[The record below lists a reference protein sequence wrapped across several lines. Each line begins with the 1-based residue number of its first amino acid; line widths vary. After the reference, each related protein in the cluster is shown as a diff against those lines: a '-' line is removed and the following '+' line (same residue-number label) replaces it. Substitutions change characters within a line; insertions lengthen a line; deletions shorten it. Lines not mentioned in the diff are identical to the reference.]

1 MESSSGGSN
10 IPKIMVFRPTME
22 EFKDFA
28 KYITYIESQGAH
40 KAGLAKIIP
49 PAEWKPRRNG
59 YDDLEMTI
67 PSPIT
72 QVVTGCQ
79 GLYQQYNIQKKG
91 LTVKEFEK
99 LANSERYKT
108 PRHFDYEE
116 LERKYWKNITFVNPI
131 YGADISGSLY
141 DPDQDIWNI
150 NRLGTIL
157 DYVNGDYG
165 IKIEGV
171 NTAYLYFGMWKTTFP
186 WHTEDMDLYSINY
199 VHFGAPKSWYAIP
212 PEHGRRLERLA
223 AGFFPSS
230 YQSCPAFLRHK
241 MTLISPA
248 ILKQYSIPFNK
259 ITQEAGE
266 FMVTFPFG
274 YHAGYNH
281 GFNCAESTNF
291 ATERWIEYGKRC
303 HQCKCRKDGVKI
315 SMDTF
320 VKRFQPERYPFWKEG
335 KDIGHHPEDD
345 QSKLYHKNRD
355 TSKLIGANSTG
366 TVSKR
371 HPISTSTDDSPKKR
385 GRPKTEDTS
394 TDIKSEVTEQKVQ
407 NIIKKIKEDMEKKTD
422 DTDKSGDEA
431 DGDSSASDTEDE
443 EVNICGKEE
452 NKNLPSRK
460 KIDMYLEDVKKPKE
474 EKQKHSP
481 KSFQAAFE
489 SLVAAKGT
497 SFYLP
502 SQKKDANFKIPKKR
516 KSDES
521 VSFDSLN
528 DQPPSAQKSASAT
541 LSSPTKK
548 VRHDSGEVNSKH
560 RQSYPP
566 SSSSSYSFMPLSQQE
581 STQSKED
588 EFNRLNFLMPTIRW
602 IKQQKMLQNCT
613 SKPGTSPLQ
622 MPSPFI
628 QATGDHL
635 SFSDLS
641 RGQTKD
647 NEIIVYPQG
656 VMVSKQQTTNIAPK
670 SPRSQQAL
678 SPRLQQAL
686 SPRLQQ
692 ALSPRLQQVISPRSH
707 QAISP
712 RAHQALS
719 PRSQQA
725 LPPKSKQALSPR
737 THTMISP
744 KSNSTVSAKVYDP
757 YSKLGLHSLGAS
769 IKSEHQYCNSYNDQ
783 KSQVLDLSVST
794 AMSTDDDDMKNSP
807 LFRSLL
813 TRDSPS
819 ISSNITVATATI
831 KQEPSIKT
839 EKHEISTSTVTSTTE
854 TYQNT
859 SASSTA
865 VTQVS
870 NSTSVSNS
878 SYGNLMNLSS
888 VVSPSDITASPVV
901 VKPPMKLT
909 GSQQDLFSNMNQVF
923 ELASSVLNPKKEVTE
938 SESKDKCL
946 SLSSSTVSSISNVSL
961 VQSASD
967 QKRTPGQV
975 RIIQQQPRAVGQSLL
990 SPDINS
996 RQVNLLSSP
1005 PRLVQQTNIMGRQN
1019 IARGTTVI
1027 SPRSQHTTSTQR
1039 PAFSNVGRVIQNPIR
1054 LGSPGNFLPGQN
1066 IVLQQNTSQPQTFLV
1081 SIPVMTTSGT
1091 GAPSMPTTIIS
1102 STRASQVNSIVG
1114 SVNKGV
1120 TETKPTPQPIQVIN
1134 KATNSLTVNQLLKAS
1149 REKAASVKVGSAP
1162 NNGNTNTILVSAGN
1176 PIVLGSKVVQVQP
1189 NLCLNSQ
1196 TTNATKTVNVVNVIP
1211 TPSQR
1216 NVNSTSSQRN
1226 VNVIPTSSQRNV
1238 IPTSSQRNVS
1248 YILTPSGGSVQ
1259 GKQVISVSTTPTSVV
1274 QTLSTSKPASALVKN
1289 IVNQTTVKPGSLLSK
1304 SVPQFGGSPQFGTT
1318 QFLLQGVTQIHP
1330 APAKHFQVDSKTPLF
1345 QSIVSKTPSQAISL
1359 AKSVN
1364 SASIQNSVNKTPI
1377 SVISPHNVQS
1387 SVTSSKSLDTM
1398 DSDQAYGAIVSPN
1411 KVLQLVPQPIVPIS
1425 QASSK
1430 SSSDTVKPV
1439 VSSSNSSMVVKEVES
1454 CKEVKKE
1461 KPPKKQS
1468 LYKGGPNGELLQTM
1482 VQTSSYS
1489 SFSGSGAKS
1498 KGRKSEQSEVSSS
1511 DDSPKKAMKRSQQS
1525 RQTADEMK
1533 RNLKMLTETLK
1544 NRLDENQNPT
1554 SQSEASYSSSEEV
1567 PKRKKRKSGEKT
1579 PKVEKRKRNDSE
1591 KDLGVEPVIIPTSI
1605 TTEPWTKPIR
1615 NLWQHLLLNFA
1626 AEQTFNQTLA
1636 KVEPYCSI
1644 CALFKP
1650 LSRISS
1656 SKDGS
1661 KPAKNLRTLP
1671 MIPEMCFACS
1681 KDNKRPFAVNSS
1693 VDKEGLSQLLTC
1705 ENCKVTV
1712 HASCYGVSDVPRN
1725 KKNWTCTRCTRNQL
1739 SAECCLC
1746 CLRGGALKPTT
1757 NGKWCHV
1764 VCALALPE
1772 VKFVNIH
1779 KREPINVD
1787 TITVERARLKCMF
1800 CQPLQNSDKSYGA
1813 CIQCSNGRCTS
1824 SFHVTCAYAAGVMF
1838 ETSDWPYPVY
1848 ITCNKHNTKEKVA
1861 RDRELTELKVGDKA
1875 YVKHKNT
1882 RYYLCNI
1889 VKVEG
1894 QTYYSVDFE
1903 DGSFSDDL
1911 YPEDLDNYDV
1921 SDGPPPVG
1929 AKVWVK
1935 WTDGDLYGATFRGTK
1950 DHCMYTIEM
1959 ADGTEKP
1966 HKRDEL
1972 WLQTEELPKQ
1982 VKSRLSTATERRF
1995 NLFYDDE
2002 IEHEIAEHGRRV
2014 KPKIS
2019 YSKLLGDK

>member
-22 EFKDFA
+22 EFKDFS
-28 KYITYIESQGAH
+28 KYIKYIEEQGAH

-49 PAEWKPRRNG
+49 PSEWKPRRNG
-59 YDDLEMTI
+59 YGDLEMTI

-355 TSKLIGANSTG
+355 TSKLIGANSSG

-371 HPISTSTDDSPKKR
+371 HPISTSTEESPKKR
-385 GRPKTEDTS
+385 GRPKNEDAS

-422 DTDKSGDEA
+422 DNDKSEDDV
-431 DGDSSASDTEDE
+431 DGTNSASDTEDE
-443 EVNICGKEE
+443 EIDICGREE
-452 NKNLPSRK
+452 TKNLPSRS
-460 KIDMYLEDVKKPKE
+460 KIDMYLEDVRKPKD

-489 SLVAAKGT
+489 SLVAAKGS

-521 VSFDSLN
+521 VSSDSLD
-528 DQPPSAQKSASAT
+528 DQPPSAQKSAST
-541 LSSPTKK
+541 SLSSPTKK
-548 VRHDSGEVNSKH
+548 TRHDSGEVKKKH

-566 SSSSSYSFMPLSQQE
+566 SSSCYSFMPLSQQE
-581 STQSKED
+581 STTSKED

-628 QATGDHL
+628 QTTTDHL

-641 RGQTKD
+641 RAQTKD

-656 VMVSKQQTTNIAPK
+656 VMVTKQQTTNITPK

-692 ALSPRLQQVISPRSH
+692 ALSPRLQQALSPRSQQTISPRSH
-707 QAISP
+707 QSISP
-712 RAHQALS
+712 RSQQALS

-737 THTMISP
+737 THTMLSP
-744 KSNSTVSAKVYDP
+744 KSNPTVSPKVYDP

-783 KSQVLDLSVST
+783 KSQVLDLSVSA
-794 AMSTDDDDMKNSP
+794 AMSTAKDDMNSP

-819 ISSNITVATATI
+819 MSTNITVATATM
-831 KQEPSIKT
+831 KQEQSTGTI
-839 EKHEISTSTVTSTTE
+839 KHELSTSTITSTTE

-859 SASSTA
+859 SASMTA

-870 NSTSVSNS
+870 NSISVSDS
-878 SYGNLMNLSS
+878 ALGNLMNMSS
-888 VVSPSDITASPVV
+888 VVSLSDTSASSVV

-923 ELASSVLNPKKEVTE
+923 ELASSVLNPKKEETE
-938 SESKDKCL
+938 SESKDKR
-946 SLSSSTVSSISNVSL
+946 LSSTESSISNVSL

-975 RIIQQQPRAVGQSLL
+975 RIIQQQPRAAGQSLL

-996 RQVNLLSSP
+996 RQVNVLSSP
-1005 PRLVQQTNIMGRQN
+1005 PRLAQQTNLMGRQN
-1019 IARGTTVI
+1019 ITRGSTVI
-1027 SPRSQHTTSTQR
+1027 SPRSQNTTSTHR

-1114 SVNKGV
+1114 NVNKGV
-1120 TETKPTPQPIQVIN
+1120 SESKPAAQPVQANN
-1134 KATNSLTVNQLLKAS
+1134 KASLTVNQLLKAS
-1149 REKAASVKVGSAP
+1149 REKAASVKVGSAQQ
-1162 NNGNTNTILVSAGN
+1162 NGNTNTILVSAGN
-1176 PIVLGSKVVQVQP
+1176 PIVIGSKVVQVQP

-1196 TTNATKTVNVVNVIP
+1196 TTNPTKTVNVVNVIP

-1216 NVNSTSSQRN
+1216 NV
-1226 VNVIPTSSQRNV
+1226 
-1238 IPTSSQRNVS
+1238 S
-1248 YILTPSGGSVQ
+1248 YILTPSGGAVS
-1259 GKQVISVSTTPTSVV
+1259 GKQVINVSTTSTSVV
-1274 QTLSTSKPASALVKN
+1274 QTASTSKPASAVVKN

-1364 SASIQNSVNKTPI
+1364 SASILNSVNKTPI
-1377 SVISPHNVQS
+1377 SVISPQNVQS
-1387 SVTSSKSLDTM
+1387 SVTSSKSPDTM

-1430 SSSDTVKPV
+1430 SETVKPIV
-1439 VSSSNSSMVVKEVES
+1439 PSSNSLMVVKEVES

-1489 SFSGSGAKS
+1489 SFTGSGSKL

-1511 DDSPKKAMKRSQQS
+1511 DDSPKKVMKRSQQS
-1525 RQTADEMK
+1525 KQTADEQK
-1533 RNLKMLTETLK
+1533 KSLKMLTETLK

-1591 KDLGVEPVIIPTSI
+1591 KDIGIEAVVIPTNI
-1605 TTEPWTKPIR
+1605 TTELWTKPIR
-1615 NLWQHLLLNFA
+1615 DLWQHLLLNFG
-1626 AEQTFNQTLA
+1626 AEQIFNQTLA

-1656 SKDGS
+1656 SKDGT

-1693 VDKEGLSQLLTC
+1693 VDKEGLSQILTC
-1705 ENCKVTV
+1705 EDCKVTV
-1712 HASCYGVSDVPRN
+1712 HASCYGVADIPKN

-1911 YPEDLDNYDV
+1911 YPEDLDNYNV
-1921 SDGPPPVG
+1921 SDGPPPIG

-1972 WLQTEELPKQ
+1972 WLPTEELPKQ

>member
-28 KYITYIESQGAH
+28 KYITYIESQGAQ
-40 KAGLAKIIP
+40 KAGIAKIIP

-59 YDDLEMTI
+59 YEDLEMTI

-355 TSKLIGANSTG
+355 TSKLIGANSSG

-422 DTDKSGDEA
+422 ETDKSGDEA
-431 DGDSSASDTEDE
+431 DGGNSASDTEDE
-443 EVNICGKEE
+443 EVDICGKEDT
-452 NKNLPSRK
+452 KNLPSRK
-460 KIDMYLEDVKKPKE
+460 KIDMYLEDVRKPKE

-521 VSFDSLN
+521 VSSDSLD

-548 VRHDSGEVNSKH
+548 VRHDSGEVKTKH

-628 QATGDHL
+628 QTTGDHL

-692 ALSPRLQQVISPRSH
+692 IISPRSH

-712 RAHQALS
+712 RSHQALS

-744 KSNSTVSAKVYDP
+744 KSNPTVSSKVYDP

-769 IKSEHQYCNSYNDQ
+769 IKSEHQYCNSYNDH

-794 AMSTDDDDMKNSP
+794 AMSTANDHMKNSP

-819 ISSNITVATATI
+819 ISTNITVATATI

-839 EKHEISTSTVTSTTE
+839 EKHELSTSTVTSTTE

-859 SASSTA
+859 SASMTA

-870 NSTSVSNS
+870 NSISDSHS
-878 SYGNLMNLSS
+878 PSGNLMNLSS
-888 VVSPSDITASPVV
+888 VVSSSDTTPSPVV

-923 ELASSVLNPKKEVTE
+923 ELASSVLNPKKFVTE

-946 SLSSSTVSSISNVSL
+946 SSSTVSSISKDKCLSSSTVSSISNVSL

-967 QKRTPGQV
+967 QKRTPGHV
-975 RIIQQQPRAVGQSLL
+975 RIIQQQPRAAGQSLL

-1005 PRLVQQTNIMGRQN
+1005 PRLVQQTNLMGRQN
-1019 IARGTTVI
+1019 IARGSTVI
-1027 SPRSQHTTSTQR
+1027 SPRSQNTTATQR

-1162 NNGNTNTILVSAGN
+1162 NNGNSNTILVSAGN

-1216 NVNSTSSQRN
+1216 NV
-1226 VNVIPTSSQRNV
+1226 IPT
-1238 IPTSSQRNVS
+1238 PSQRNVS

-1259 GKQVISVSTTPTSVV
+1259 GKQVINVSTTPTSVV
-1274 QTLSTSKPASALVKN
+1274 QTPTTSKPASALVKN

-1430 SSSDTVKPV
+1430 SSAETVKPV

-1498 KGRKSEQSEVSSS
+1498 KGRKSEPSEASNS

-1525 RQTADEMK
+1525 KQTADEQK

-1591 KDLGVEPVIIPTSI
+1591 KDIGVEPVIIPTSI

-1661 KPAKNLRTLP
+1661 KPAKNVRTLP

-1693 VDKEGLSQLLTC
+1693 VDKEGLSQILTC

>member
-22 EFKDFA
+22 EFKDFS
-28 KYITYIESQGAH
+28 KYIKYIEEQGAH

-49 PAEWKPRRNG
+49 PSEWKPRRNG

-116 LERKYWKNITFVNPI
+116 LERKYWKNIAFVNPI

-141 DPDQDIWNI
+141 DPDQNIWNI

-355 TSKLIGANSTG
+355 TSKLIGANSSG

-371 HPISTSTDDSPKKR
+371 HPISTSTEESPKKR
-385 GRPKTEDTS
+385 GRPKNEDAS

-422 DTDKSGDEA
+422 DNDKSEDDV
-431 DGDSSASDTEDE
+431 DGTNSGSDTEDE
-443 EVNICGKEE
+443 EIDICGRDET
-452 NKNLPSRK
+452 KNLPSRS
-460 KIDMYLEDVKKPKE
+460 KIDMYLEDVRKPKD
-474 EKQKHSP
+474 EKLKHSP

-489 SLVAAKGT
+489 SLVAAKGS

-521 VSFDSLN
+521 VSSDSL
-528 DQPPSAQKSASAT
+528 DGQPQKCAST
-541 LSSPTKK
+541 SLSSPTKK
-548 VRHDSGEVNSKH
+548 TRHDSGEVRNKH

-566 SSSSSYSFMPLSQQE
+566 SSSCYSFMPLSQQE
-581 STQSKED
+581 STTSKED

-613 SKPGTSPLQ
+613 SKQGTSPLQ

-628 QATGDHL
+628 QTTTDHL

-641 RGQTKD
+641 RAQTKD

-656 VMVSKQQTTNIAPK
+656 VMVTKQQTTNITPK

-692 ALSPRLQQVISPRSH
+692 ALSPRSQQAISPRSH

-712 RAHQALS
+712 RLQQALS
-719 PRSQQA
+719 PRSQQT

-737 THTMISP
+737 THTMLSP
-744 KSNSTVSAKVYDP
+744 KSNPTVSTKVYDP

-769 IKSEHQYCNSYNDQ
+769 IKSEHQYCNSYSDQ

-794 AMSTDDDDMKNSP
+794 AMSTAKDDMNSP

-819 ISSNITVATATI
+819 MSTNITVATATVKQEQSTGTI
-831 KQEPSIKT
+831 KQEL
-839 EKHEISTSTVTSTTE
+839 STSTITSTTE

-859 SASSTA
+859 SASMTA

-870 NSTSVSNS
+870 NCNSVSDS
-878 SYGNLMNLSS
+878 ASGNLMNVSS
-888 VVSPSDITASPVV
+888 IVSSSDTTASSVV

-923 ELASSVLNPKKEVTE
+923 ELASSVLNPKKEETE
-938 SESKDKCL
+938 SEAKDKR
-946 SLSSSTVSSISNVSL
+946 LSSTESSISNVSL

-975 RIIQQQPRAVGQSLL
+975 RIIQQQPRAAGQSLL

-996 RQVNLLSSP
+996 RQVNVLSSP
-1005 PRLVQQTNIMGRQN
+1005 PRLVQQTNLMGRQN
-1019 IARGTTVI
+1019 ITRGSTVI
-1027 SPRSQHTTSTQR
+1027 SQNTTSSHR

-1120 TETKPTPQPIQVIN
+1120 TESKPAAQPVQANN
-1134 KATNSLTVNQLLKAS
+1134 KASLTVNQLLKAS
-1149 REKAASVKVGSAP
+1149 REKAASVKVGSAQQ
-1162 NNGNTNTILVSAGN
+1162 NGNTNTILVSAGN
-1176 PIVLGSKVVQVQP
+1176 PIVIGSKVVQVQP

-1196 TTNATKTVNVVNVIP
+1196 TTNPTKTVNVVNVIP

-1216 NVNSTSSQRN
+1216 NV
-1226 VNVIPTSSQRNV
+1226 
-1238 IPTSSQRNVS
+1238 S
-1248 YILTPSGGSVQ
+1248 YILTPSGGAVS
-1259 GKQVISVSTTPTSVV
+1259 GKQVINVSTTPTSTSVV
-1274 QTLSTSKPASALVKN
+1274 QTASTSKPASAVVKN
-1289 IVNQTTVKPGSLLSK
+1289 IVNQTAVKPGSLLSK

-1377 SVISPHNVQS
+1377 SVISPQNVQS
-1387 SVTSSKSLDTM
+1387 SVTSSKSPDTM

-1430 SSSDTVKPV
+1430 SETVKPIV
-1439 VSSSNSSMVVKEVES
+1439 PSSNSLMVVKEVES

-1468 LYKGGPNGELLQTM
+1468 LYKGGPNGELLQTI

-1489 SFSGSGAKS
+1489 SFSGSGSKL

-1511 DDSPKKAMKRSQQS
+1511 DDSPKKIMKRSQQS
-1525 RQTADEMK
+1525 KQTADEQK
-1533 RNLKMLTETLK
+1533 KSLKMLTETLK

-1591 KDLGVEPVIIPTSI
+1591 KDIGIEAVVIPTNI

-1615 NLWQHLLLNFA
+1615 DLWQHLLLNFA

-1656 SKDGS
+1656 SKDGI

-1693 VDKEGLSQLLTC
+1693 IDKEGLSQILTC
-1705 ENCKVTV
+1705 EDCKVTV
-1712 HASCYGVSDVPRN
+1712 HASCYGVADIPKN

-1889 VKVEG
+1889 VRVEG

-1921 SDGPPPVG
+1921 SDGPPPIG

-1972 WLQTEELPKQ
+1972 WLPTEELPKQ